1 MKLGVAARDGL
12 RLETGLRD
20 LEIMLLGI
28 SSCGI
33 DPAGTEEQGICCT
46 SVLSET
52 TGVTRLAS
60 RQSPPARRGG
70 DGERIT
76 QGAPA
81 VDGDGVSAP
90 AKAAAAGDC
99 GLSLHIALL
108 VENWQ
113 SLGDQPPP
121 RLNRGLHHWN
131 GISAVIDAVAGGLTQ
146 WADAWDTP
154 GDVEPPRQVNVR
166 QQSGELVEATHD
178 LSRLGVVELSS
189 ESGAVLVTAPIRAR
203 TRRTTEPAKVLGEV
217 EAMTRELSLDGCWH
231 RLTSC
236 RVLSPE
242 LGKHTLID
250 LSNARWMEE
259 AQRAWK
265 LAVIDV
271 LKDSLDRDGGV
282 GGRGLSA

>member
-1 MKLGVAARDGL
+1 MEPAEPGLPLAALGQGQGRQLLPFNCCGLLWRDSTSAQDDLLADDCAVASCITAGSSARELNVGAGSHESRDAMKLGVAARDGL
-12 RLETGLRD
+12 GLETGLRD

-113 SLGDQPPP
+113 SLGDHPPP
-121 RLNRGLHHWN
+121 QAESWAPPLERHKRGH
-131 GISAVIDAVAGGLTQ
+131 
-146 WADAWDTP
+146 
-154 GDVEPPRQVNVR
+154 
-166 QQSGELVEATHD
+166 
-178 LSRLGVVELSS
+178 
-189 ESGAVLVTAPIRAR
+189 
-203 TRRTTEPAKVLGEV
+203 
-217 EAMTRELSLDGCWH
+217 
-231 RLTSC
+231 
-236 RVLSPE
+236 
-242 LGKHTLID
+242 
-250 LSNARWMEE
+250 
-259 AQRAWK
+259 
-265 LAVIDV
+265 
-271 LKDSLDRDGGV
+271 
-282 GGRGLSA
+282 GRGRWRTYAMGRCVRHSYSASVVAR